1 MDLVDSKY
9 IGLISSRLQKFKKVK
24 ADLYN
29 FRCPICGDSQKNK
42 NKTRGYI
49 YPVKNNTNFKCHN
62 CGASLSFNNF
72 LKEIDPVLHK
82 QYTLEKF
89 KEGHTGKNFVVEEP
103 KFNFQKPDFFT
114 KRENSK
120 NVKKLDLPKA
130 SEVPIAREYLEKRK
144 LNPEK
149 FYFANKFKE
158 WTNTQKVTFDTIG
171 RDECRIIIPMYD
183 NESNLIGFQG
193 RALGPNSV
201 KYITVMLS
209 DDVPKIYGLD
219 QVDSSKPIY
228 IVEGP
233 FDSTFVQ
240 NAVAMC
246 GSDVDIGSFGWGNY
260 IYVFDNEPR
269 NREIVNRIS
278 KTINRGDK
286 VIIWPSSIEQKDIN
300 DMVLAGHNVMD
311 VLKSNTYSGL
321 EAKIKFNNWKKI

>member
-9 IGLISSRLQKFKKVK
+9 IGLVSSRLQKFKRVK
-24 ADLYN
+24 SDLYN

-42 NKTRGYI
+42 NKTRGYL
-49 YPVKNNTNFKCHN
+49 YQVKNNTNFKCHN

-72 LKEIDPVLHK
+72 LKEIDPTLHK

-89 KEGHTGKNFVVEEP
+89 KEGHTGRNFVVEEP
-103 KFNFQKPDFFT
+103 KFEFSKPVF
-114 KRENSK
+114 K
-120 NVKKLDLPKA
+120 KKLDLPKA

-149 FYFANKFKE
+149 FYFANNFKQ
-158 WTNTQKVTFDTIG
+158 WTNTQKVIFDTIG
-171 RDECRIIIPMYD
+171 RDESRIIIPMYD
-183 NESNLIGFQG
+183 ADSNLIGFQG
-193 RALGPNSV
+193 RALGSSPN

-209 DDVPKIYGLD
+209 HESPKLYGLD
-219 QVDSSKPIY
+219 QVDSSEPIY

-233 FDSTFVQ
+233 FDSTFIK

-246 GSDVDIGSFGWGNY
+246 GSDVDIRSFNWSDY

-278 KTINRGDK
+278 KTIDRGDK
-286 VIIWPSSIEQKDIN
+286 VIIWPTNIQHKDIN
-300 DMVLAGHNVMD
+300 DMVLAGLNVMD

-321 EAKIKFNNWKKI
+321 EAKIKFNNWKKV